1 MLSQPSKQPAAPYPP
16 AHGSG
21 TAGSQKPAPPS
32 SQPPSVN
39 HQAHISS
46 FQPGHD
52 HYDREVSQIPSAL
65 SVTGEKQHQHYH
77 HHLSF
82 DVPRLDRVKS
92 KSRHKDKRKH
102 SKSSDRRLQ
111 RRMNNITSSAGPRGL
126 LPTWSGSK
134 EKENDGDDGLLRPI
148 TQETSWSRWGSE
160 STAALDAGSR
170 KGSLFDGIDPSNKLG
185 PIRRHELRSMEDLE
199 QVRSKRKQ
207 GEQFLR
213 SALSLIGTLATD
225 ITRRLDYTYYNLLE
239 KIAALNS
246 TIASF
251 QELSNSTT
259 ALFDDFQR
267 ETSGLDQEIRKQM
280 GELKEFQPQLERMKA
295 LEDRMKTGRKRAEGL
310 DNRLE
315 TMRREIDRWDKKE
328 MEWQSRV
335 NRRLRIFWTVILAGI
350 LAVVLAVA
358 IQNWPTVMAPE
369 SPEAL
374 SQAAILSNSSHALP
388 SEADRE
394 VVSDSSREAC
404 PRSLRNLSY
413 RYNSRPLAGSAT
425 ITATSTRDDGN
436 ARAGDQDP
444 LKIFDEL

>member
-1 MLSQPSKQPAAPYPP
+1 MLSQPPKQLAALYPP

-32 SQPPSVN
+32 SQPPN
-39 HQAHISS
+39 ANDQAYTGS
-46 FQPGHD
+46 FQPDHD
-52 HYDREVSQIPSAL
+52 HHGREVSQVPSSL
-65 SVTGEKQHQHYH
+65 SVPGEKHHHH

-92 KSRHKDKRKH
+92 KSRHKHKHKH
-102 SKSSDRRLQ
+102 SKSSDRRLP
-111 RRMNNITSSAGPRGL
+111 RRMNNIASSAGARGL

-134 EKENDGDDGLLRPI
+134 EKDNDEDDGLLRPI

-160 STAALDAGSR
+160 STAALGTGSR

-185 PIRRHELRSMEDLE
+185 PIRRHEIRSMEDLE

-207 GEQFLR
+207 GEEFLR

-239 KIAALNS
+239 KVAALNS

-280 GELKEFQPQLERMKA
+280 GELKEFQPQLERIKA

-315 TMRREIDRWDKKE
+315 AMRREIDRWDKKE
-328 MEWQSRV
+328 MEWQSCV
-335 NRRLRIFWTVILAGI
+335 NRRLRIFWTVVLAGM
-350 LAVVLAVA
+350 LSVLLAVA
-358 IQNWPTVMAPE
+358 IQNWPTVMAPD

-374 SQAAILSNSSHALP
+374 SQAVFLSNSSHAPP
-388 SEADRE
+388 SETDCEA
-394 VVSDSSREAC
+394 VSDSPREVW
-404 PRSLRNLSY
+404 PRSLRNLPY
-413 RYNSRPLAGSAT
+413 RYNSRPSGGSAT

-436 ARAGDQDP
+436 SRAADQDP